1 VEEERIGQSFIKSGV
16 IEAEYSGIY
25 GAVRDA
31 RELSDYD
38 LWFMPVE
45 EFTETII
52 ADAERFVARME
63 QYLREVGA
71 IG

>member
-1 VEEERIGQSFIKSGV
+1 VEEERIGQSFIKPGV

-52 ADAERFVARME
+52 ADAEGFWP
-63 QYLREVGA
+63 GWSG
-71 IG
+71 I